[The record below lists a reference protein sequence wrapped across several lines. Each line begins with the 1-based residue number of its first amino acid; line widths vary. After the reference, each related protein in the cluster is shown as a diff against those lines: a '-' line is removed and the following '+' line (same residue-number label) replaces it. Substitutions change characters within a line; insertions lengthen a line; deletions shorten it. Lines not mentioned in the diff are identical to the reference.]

1 MARRRTS
8 KRPSKSG
15 TRKSRTRKSMKQK
28 GGSVLNY
35 LLPFA
40 LWKVRNVIGKK
51 TRKRKSRK
59 SK

>member
-8 KRPSKSG
+8 RKP
-15 TRKSRTRKSMKQK
+15 RKSRRRKSMKQK
-28 GGSVLNY
+28 GGSVLTY

-40 LWKVRNVIGKK
+40 LWKARNVIAKK

-59 SK
+59 AK

>member
-8 KRPSKSG
+8 RRP
-15 TRKSRTRKSMKQK
+15 RKSRRRRSKSMKQK

>member
-1 MARRRTS
+1 MARRRTA
-8 KRPSKSG
+8 KRRG
-15 TRKSRTRKSMKQK
+15 KSRRRKSMKQK

>member
-8 KRPSKSG
+8 RRP
-15 TRKSRTRKSMKQK
+15 RKSKRKSMKQK

-40 LWKVRNVIGKK
+40 LWKVRNVLGKK